1 VRKAAL
7 QPVSRGA
14 AETRRTSFHEAT
26 AQSDLRSMRIAG
38 VGRRRARLRKIT
50 DERSLRRGLRGQAKR
65 AHSGPTAHLVI

>member
-14 AETRRTSFHEAT
+14 AETRRTSFHQAT
-26 AQSDLRSMRIAG
+26 AQSDLSPMRIAG
-38 VGRRRARLRKIT
+38 AGRQRARLRKII

-65 AHSGPTAHLVI
+65 AHPGPSAHLVI